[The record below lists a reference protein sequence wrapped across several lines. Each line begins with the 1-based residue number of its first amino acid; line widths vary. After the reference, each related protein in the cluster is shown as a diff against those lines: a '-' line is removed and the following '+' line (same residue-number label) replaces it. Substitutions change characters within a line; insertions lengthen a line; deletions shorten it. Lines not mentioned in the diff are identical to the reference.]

1 MNSHRK
7 VPKARRQ
14 ERILSNLQLSPTLR
28 VADLASQLDVST
40 ETIRRDLDDLT
51 DRGLLSR
58 TYGGAVRPYAAE
70 PSLEQRQAILAAE
83 RQAMARVVASFVEPG
98 QVLAIGAGATTMQVA
113 RRLAAD
119 LRDLTILVH
128 SFGVAA
134 ALASNGAIV
143 TLVCPGRY
151 QGRESAI
158 YGAQA
163 ISFLQSFNVNWAI
176 VGSSGLTRDG
186 PADVDAVAAAVYSAR
201 LSRAERTM
209 VVADHT
215 KFNRP
220 ALAIYADWRQVDL
233 LVTDEAPTGDL
244 AKALNSAAVEI
255 VVAIR

>member
-1 MNSHRK
+1 MNEHGK

-14 ERILSNLQLSPTLR
+14 ERILSNLHLSPTLR
-28 VADLASQLDVST
+28 VADLASQLRVST

-58 TYGGAVRPYAAE
+58 TYGGAVRPYTTE
-70 PSLEQRQAILAAE
+70 PALEQRSGILAAE
-83 RQAMARVVASFVEPG
+83 REAMARAVATLIEPG
-98 QVLAIGAGATTMQVA
+98 QVIAIGAGATTTHVA

-128 SFGVAA
+128 SFGVAG
-134 ALASNGAIV
+134 ALATNDDIV

-151 QGRESAI
+151 NGREGAT

-163 ISFLQSFNVNWAI
+163 INFLQSFNVNWAI
-176 VGSSGLTRDG
+176 LGSSGLTADG
-186 PADVDAVAAAVYSAR
+186 PAEVDADAAGVYGAMS
-201 LSRAERTM
+201 SRAERTI

-215 KFNRP
+215 KFDRP

-233 LVTDEAPTGDL
+233 LVTDHAAGGPL
-244 AKALNSAAVEI
+244 AKALDRAGVEI
-255 VVAIR
+255 VVAAQ